1 MAQKRVYELARELKI
16 SPQALI
22 SILRDLKVELSGHMS
37 YVDDEA
43 VEKVKKIFSEQ
54 RAAAQQR
61 QKERKEYQEEVRKK
75 RLQEQKQER
84 RRFPKHEP
92 KPGYKAKPESK
103 PTPTPAQEKKSAAMA
118 SKPTTPKP
126 LKPRK
131 EPQIEKEKAKPQEE
145 IKPEPKK
152 KKPAKEKY
160 KNRKARLQEE
170 KEKKFFDQQQIKSN
184 IKATLSK
191 DSKEKRYRKEKP
203 KQQEEPKKVV
213 VTEFT
218 SVDELAKLMD
228 RSPTEII
235 AKFMELGKMVTIN
248 QRLDKDSLI
257 MICDEFNFE
266 VEFADQYGSDIL
278 SKEVEKEEEKL
289 EEKPRPPVVAVL
301 GHVDHGKTSILDHIR
316 KTNVIAGEAGGIT
329 QHIGAYQVLYNEKK
343 ITFIDTPGHEAFT
356 AMRAR
361 GADITDIVIIVV
373 AADDGVM
380 PQTVE
385 AIDHAKAAG
394 KPIIVAIN
402 KIDLPNAN
410 PSKVKAQLAEHNVRL
425 QGWGGDIEYVE
436 CSAKTGEGIPDLLE
450 TILLVAEFEELKARY
465 SGKAEGVVV
474 EAKLDKGRG
483 PVATVLLKNGILKQ
497 GDIVVCGAYYGRVRQ
512 MLDERQNPVE
522 TCLPSG
528 VVQILGLNG
537 VPQAGDTLN
546 GVDNERLAKE
556 ISSQRQHIIRERQLY
571 TGKGVSLDNLYE
583 KIQQKQINT
592 LNMIVKADTDGS
604 VEAMCDAL
612 ERLGTSEVTVNIVH
626 RGVGGIVEAD
636 VDLAAASNAIILGFQ
651 VRPNAEARKAAER
664 QKVEIRL
671 YNIIFEAIEDVG
683 KALEGMLK
691 PITHEELLGTARVKE
706 IFKITKVG
714 TVAGCVVE
722 EGKIPKDALVK
733 IYHDNIKIYEGK
745 ISSLK
750 HFQNDVK
757 EVIAGQECGI
767 SVENFNDIKQG
778 DIIEAYKVVEEKRKL
793 ENVK

>member
-22 SILRDLKVELSGHMS
+22 SILRDLKVKVSGHMS
-37 YVDDEA
+37 YVDDDAIEQ
-43 VEKVKKIFSEQ
+43 VKKIFSEQ
-54 RAAAQQR
+54 RLASQQR
-61 QKERKEYQEEVRKK
+61 QKERREYQEKVRRKQI
-75 RLQEQKQER
+75 QEQKHARKTSSEG
-84 RRFPKHEP
+84 KAEP
-92 KPGYKAKPESK
+92 KYKTKFKVKPAPK
-103 PTPTPAQEKKSAAMA
+103 TVPEKKSAKIV
-118 SKPTTPKP
+118 SEPKHKPFKPK
-126 LKPRK
+126 KEYPRK
-131 EPQIEKEKAKPQEE
+131 EKELKPQAPQPVAEKEKKPTKERYRDRRAK
-145 IKPEPKK
+145 
-152 KKPAKEKY
+152 
-160 KNRKARLQEE
+160 LQEE
-170 KEKKFFDQQQIKSN
+170 REKKFFDQQQIKEN

-191 DSKEKRYRKEKP
+191 DIKERKSKKEKP
-203 KQQEEPKKVV
+203 EQQEEPKKLVV
-213 VTEFT
+213 SEFT
-218 SVDELAKLMD
+218 SVDELAKLVD
-228 RSPTEII
+228 RSPAKII

-278 SKEVEKEEEKL
+278 SKIIEEEKV
-289 EEKPRPPVVAVL
+289 EEKPRPPIVAIL
-301 GHVDHGKTSILDHIR
+301 GHVDHGKTSILDYIR

-329 QHIGAYQVLYNEKK
+329 QHIGAYQVLYNGKK

-361 GADITDIVIIVV
+361 GADITDIVILVV

-380 PQTVE
+380 PQTIE

-394 KPIIVAIN
+394 KSIIVAIN

-410 PSKVKAQLAEHNVRL
+410 PSKVKAQLSEHNVRL

-436 CSAKTGEGIPDLLE
+436 CSAKTGQGIPDLLE
-450 TILLVAEFEELKARY
+450 TILLVAELEELKARY
-465 SGKAEGVVV
+465 SGKAEGVEL

-497 GDIVVCGAYYGRVRQ
+497 GDIVVCGAYYGRIRQ
-512 MLDERQNPVE
+512 MLDERQNPVA
-522 TCLPSG
+522 TCEPSG

-546 GVDNERLAKE
+546 AVDNEKLAKE
-556 ISSQRQHIIRERQLY
+556 ISSKRQHIIRERQLY
-571 TGKGVSLDNLYE
+571 TAKEVSLDNLYE
-583 KIQQKQINT
+583 KIQQKQINA

-604 VEAMCDAL
+604 GEAMCDAL
-612 ERLGTSEVTVNIVH
+612 ERLSTSEVTVNIIH

-636 VDLAAASNAIILGFQ
+636 VDLAAASDAIILGFQ

-671 YNIIFEAIEDVG
+671 YNIIFEAIEDAK

-691 PITHEELLGTARVKE
+691 PIIHEELISTARVKE
-706 IFKITKVG
+706 IFKIAKVG
-714 TVAGCVVE
+714 TVAGCVIE
-722 EGKIPKDALVK
+722 EGKIHKDALVK
-733 IYHDNIKIYEGK
+733 VYHENIKVYEGK
-745 ISSLK
+745 IASLK
-750 HFQNDVK
+750 HFQKDVK

-767 SVENFNDIKQG
+767 SIENFNDIKQG
-778 DIIEAYKVVEEKRKL
+778 DIIEAYTIVEERRKL
-793 ENVK
+793 EDIK